1 MYKPN
6 KQQQEAIEY
15 TGGPLLIIAGPGTG
29 KTFVITEKI
38 KYLINNLGV
47 NPESVLALTFTEKAA
62 REMEDRVDQSLPYGY
77 FQMSISTFHSFADKV
92 LKDEAYNIG
101 LPMDYKLIT
110 DPEAII
116 FFRKHLFEFPLEY
129 FRPLGNPSKFI
140 SAIIKYF
147 SRLKDENITADDY
160 INWVKNKSDWQ
171 TDEEFKKHKE
181 LSSTYKIYQQLK
193 IDNGFMDFSD
203 LLLYLLEL
211 FKTRKNILNKYKS
224 LYRYILIDEFQDTN
238 LIQYELIKLLAPNSD
253 KPNLTVVGDDSQAIY
268 KFRGAS
274 VSNILS
280 FKQDYPDCKMITL
293 IENYRSDQSIL
304 NLSYDLIQNNNPD
317 TLEYRLKISKK
328 LTANQSFSGSQI
340 DLFVFDNEQLEA
352 EKVVEKIE
360 SLVKQHKLKYSDF
373 AILARANNQ
382 LEPFIRVLVSK
393 GIPYQLSGSLKL
405 FRRPE
410 IKELIAYLNFIS
422 NPSDSVS
429 LYRVLRMSVFDID
442 PIDLKLLLDFSKKI
456 NYSFYVALKLYL
468 SYFVSEIQSEFNK
481 ESYKKYLPKIREQ
494 SIRQLVKAVKIFD
507 KHLQAPET
515 ENAGFLLYDFLEKT
529 GYLKTLNRVKSEY
542 DEEKLLNVSRFFS
555 YLKELETKNKEL
567 TVLQA
572 VEYVNMCLQ
581 MGDSPSA
588 VQDNFLI
595 ENNAVNLMTVHSA
608 KGLEFNTV
616 FVVSLVKER
625 FPSRNQSDPIEV
637 PIELIKEILPEGD
650 FHIQEERRL
659 FYVALTRA
667 KERLFLTAAKYY
679 AEGKRLKKL
688 SPFLYEIFDE
698 EFINRRYSQSES
710 TDSQLF
716 LFSFNSESGKD
727 SQFSSI
733 LNKKYS
739 YSQLESFKTCPLQYK
754 YMYVLRLPSAPNSAL
769 AFGESIHKV
778 LYKFYL
784 MYKNNKNVNLDT
796 LYDLLDQEWV
806 PVGYASK
813 NHEKRAYEEAKTVL
827 KKFFDQLHSPELD
840 IIALE
845 KSFNFKI
852 QDKIITGKIDRVDRI
867 GDKIQIIDY
876 KTGKKPNDRMLK
888 KSLQLSIYA
897 LAACQKHTFNKDV
910 DKIELAFYYLSDSDK
925 VVFQKTKEEIESAS
939 DEILR
944 TIEEIENSDFKPNVG
959 RHCDFCPFR
968 TICPAWQ

>member
-6 KQQQEAIEY
+6 KQQQEAIEN

-116 FFRKHLFEFPLEY
+116 FFRDHLYDLPLDY

-171 TDEEFKKHKE
+171 TEEEFKKHKE
-181 LSSTYKIYQQLK
+181 LSSTYKIYQRLK
-193 IDNGFMDFSD
+193 IDNGLMDFSD

-224 LYRYILIDEFQDTN
+224 LYRYILVDEFQDTN

-280 FKQDYPDCKMITL
+280 FKKDYPDSKMITL
-293 IENYRSDQSIL
+293 IKNYRSDQSIL
-304 NLSYDLIQNNNPD
+304 DLSYDLIGHNNPD
-317 TLEYRLKISKK
+317 TLEYKLKISKK
-328 LTANQSFSGSQI
+328 LKSNQRFPNSEI
-340 DLFVFDNEQLEA
+340 DLLVFENEQLEA
-352 EKVVEKIE
+352 EAVVDKIK
-360 SLVKQHKLKYSDF
+360 SLVKKHKLKYSDF

-382 LEPFIRVLVSK
+382 LEPFIKALVAQ

-410 IKELIAYLNFIS
+410 VKELIAYLNFLF
-422 NPSDSVS
+422 NPADTAS
-429 LYRVLRMSVFDID
+429 LYRILRMSVFDID
-442 PIDLKLLLDFSKKI
+442 PIDLKLLLDFSRKI
-456 NYSFYVALKLYL
+456 SYPLFTALKIYL
-468 SYFVSEIQSEFNK
+468 SFFLSEIESEHKKDNF
-481 ESYKKYLPKIREQ
+481 KKYLPKITEKSLTR
-494 SIRQLVKAVKIFD
+494 LAKAVKIFD
-507 KHLQAPET
+507 KHLSMPES
-515 ENAGFLLYDFLEKT
+515 ENAGYILYDFLERS
-529 GYLKTLNRVKSEY
+529 GYLKKLNKVRSEQEEERV
-542 DEEKLLNVSRFFS
+542 LNISRFFG
-555 YLKELETKNKEL
+555 YLKELEMKNKEL
-567 TVLQA
+567 TVMQA
-572 VEYVNMCLQ
+572 VDFINMCLQ

-588 VQDNFLI
+588 SQDNFLT
-595 ENNAVNLMTVHSA
+595 ESNAVNLMTVHSA

-625 FPSRNQSDPIEV
+625 FPARNRKEV
-637 PIELIKEILPEGD
+637 IDIPIELVKEILPEGD

-667 KERLFLTAAKYY
+667 KERLFLTAAKFY
-679 AEGKRLKKL
+679 AEGKREKKL
-688 SPFLYEIFDE
+688 SPFLYEIFNQDFLDKKSKIE
-698 EFINRRYSQSES
+698 KTN
-710 TDSQLF
+710 TSQLL
-716 LFSFNSESGKD
+716 LFN
-727 SQFSSI
+727 FSSERKPSDLVTV

-739 YSQLESFKTCPLQYK
+739 FSQIDTFKTCPLQYK
-754 YMYVLRLPSAPNSAL
+754 YMHVLRLPSAPNSAL
-769 AFGESIHKV
+769 SFGESIHKV

-784 MYKNNKNVNLDT
+784 MFKTNKSVDLKT
-796 LYDLLDQEWV
+796 LYALLEQEWI
-806 PVGYASK
+806 PVGYSSDKHA
-813 NHEKRAYEEAKTVL
+813 KRAYKEAKGVL
-827 KKFFDQLHSPELD
+827 KKFFEHLHSPDLE

-845 KSFNFKI
+845 KNFNFKI
-852 QDKIITGKIDRVDRI
+852 QGKIITGKIDRVDKI

-876 KTGKKPNDRMLK
+876 KTGKKPDERTLK

-897 LAACQKHTFNKDV
+897 LSACQKHTFNQTP
-910 DKIELAFYYLSDSDK
+910 DKIELAFYYLNSAEK
-925 VVFQKTKEEIESAS
+925 IVFQRSPEEIKSAES
-939 DEILR
+939 EIVGL
-944 TIEEIENSDFKPNVG
+944 INEIETSDFKPNVG
-959 RHCDFCPFR
+959 THCDFCPFK